1 MWSFFIFDL
10 FVFEV
15 VEIFELFWI
24 WLVFVGIDFFIGVIE
39 DRDLTGLRFFSLVDR
54 EFVLFV
60 VFVFWDFVFLVFI
73 CFLMIFFVLL
83 GICWVCFVF
92 FCDMV
97 LVVDKVIL
105 CEIGFL
111 LGLCVIDF
119 EIVFGVVVFFING
132 LEIILDFDRFFL
144 LEIKLF
150 VEWIF
155 DIVVLFFNFLD
166 IGFDILLVVFEDN
179 KEVWDFLLNILVWV
193 IWGFGVKIVWIVL
206 FFC

>member
-1 MWSFFIFDL
+1 
-10 FVFEV
+10 
-15 VEIFELFWI
+15 
-24 WLVFVGIDFFIGVIE
+24 
-39 DRDLTGLRFFSLVDR
+39 
-54 EFVLFV
+54 
-60 VFVFWDFVFLVFI
+60 
-73 CFLMIFFVLL
+73 
-83 GICWVCFVF
+83 
-92 FCDMV
+92 MV

-132 LEIILDFDRFFL
+132 LEIILDFDKFFL

-166 IGFDILLVVFEDN
+166 IGFDILFVVFEDN
-179 KEVWDFLLNILVWV
+179 KEVRDFLLNILVRV